1 MAFRRVGRSI
11 ISNSTGYFLVS
22 HYLFVYL
29 RINRFCRDLKLYK
42 YMKTIYERPEAE
54 ELKLVL
60 ENTILS
66 GDMENPTDPGNET
79 EI

>member
-1 MAFRRVGRSI
+1 
-11 ISNSTGYFLVS
+11 
-22 HYLFVYL
+22 
-29 RINRFCRDLKLYK
+29 
-42 YMKTIYERPEAE
+42 MKTIYERPEAE

-66 GDMENPTDPGNET
+66 GNMENPDDPGNET

>member
-1 MAFRRVGRSI
+1 
-11 ISNSTGYFLVS
+11 
-22 HYLFVYL
+22 
-29 RINRFCRDLKLYK
+29 
-42 YMKTIYERPEAE
+42 MKTIYERPEAE